1 MNCMKKPLTALA
13 GAFVGVLALSST
25 GCGKLSGIVTDVRYQ
40 AYSDTQGNPMTKVE
54 FDLDTG
60 ALMFPS
66 LAIPIVNPNDP
77 SQIYGTLVM
86 ADILGGGTQL
96 SIDANLAAIAG
107 SVSSWDGC
115 RLPNGKPVPMRMPA
129 GVPCPIGIP
138 LGGNGS
144 VLYLAFTDTI
154 AMVGTAVVINEF
166 DSVGG
171 AILGADV
178 FLPFGSASTVN
189 GIAGLFT
196 SLSPGQSG
204 VGIFADLS
212 AVIPSSQRGMG
223 QSVEGLSVTRAA
235 KGSKASKVAF
245 VESNPSS
252 KTMKNAQKALKK
264 LEGKRL
270 NSR

>member
-1 MNCMKKPLTALA
+1 MNRMQKPLTALA

-25 GCGKLSGIVTDVRYQ
+25 GCGKLSGLVTDVRYQ

-66 LAIPIVNPNDP
+66 LAIPIVNPNNP
-77 SQIYGTLVM
+77 SQIYGMVVM
-86 ADILGGGTQL
+86 SDILGGGTQL

-166 DSVGG
+166 DGVGG

-178 FLPFGSASTVN
+178 FLPFGSATSVN

-212 AVIPSSQRGMG
+212 AVIPQGARGLGQR
-223 QSVEGLSVTRAA
+223 VEGLSVG
-235 KGSKASKVAF
+235 KPSKAAKVAF
-245 VESNPSS
+245 VQSNPSS

-270 NSR
+270 NSH